1 MSKPHK
7 YYKVG
12 KDGKITRERR
22 FCSRCGDGVF
32 MAEHSDR
39 VACGKCG
46 FTEFKPTR
54 KEDE

>member
-1 MSKPHK
+1 MPKAHK

-12 KDGKITRERR
+12 KDGKLKRERR

-39 VACGKCG
+39 ISCGNCG

-54 KEDE
+54 KESE